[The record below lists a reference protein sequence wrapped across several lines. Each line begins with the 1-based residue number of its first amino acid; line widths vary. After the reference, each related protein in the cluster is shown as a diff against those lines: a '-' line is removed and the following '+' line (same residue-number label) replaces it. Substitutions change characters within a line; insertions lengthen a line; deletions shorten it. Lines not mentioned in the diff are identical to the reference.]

1 MLSRYGVARKDDSDM
16 EDKQAPAAW
25 GLSQELMA
33 KSLELAFEDPALA
46 VRLANLA
53 VRASLYLREAIDPH
67 AAHEAFHRA
76 RWRQDDLP
84 RPQPARA
91 ASPRRDRR
99 RKAS

>member
-1 MLSRYGVARKDDSDM
+1 M
-16 EDKQAPAAW
+16 EDKQAPPPR
-25 GLSQELMA
+25 GLSQGLMA
-33 KSLELAFEDPALA
+33 KSLELAFEDPAMA

-76 RWRQDDLP
+76 RWRQDELP
-84 RPQPARA
+84 GPPPARA
-91 ASPRRDRR
+91 ARPRRDRR